1 VVDSESAT
9 AVALSQL
16 AEFPFI
22 DSPPGFGNRMMVD
35 QDFAASGVER
45 EVTLEMADIG
55 QAAGF
60 IRAGLGIGFLSHFLV
75 DDQTGLDTLQI
86 ADHELALGTAHR
98 DPGEPAASA
107 ATEAFLNL
115 LSARHPSPQTSSQ
128 LSSRT
133 VLSRRRQG

>member
-1 VVDSESAT
+1 MVDSESAT

-16 AEFPFI
+16 AEFSFI
-22 DSPPGFGNRMMVD
+22 DSPPSFGNRMMVD
-35 QDFAASGVER
+35 QAFAASGVER

-86 ADHELALGTAHR
+86 ADHELRWELRIAI
-98 DPGEPAASA
+98 PA
-107 ATEAFLNL
+107 NRRP
-115 LSARHPSPQTSSQ
+115 ARPPRHS
-128 LSSRT
+128 
-133 VLSRRRQG
+133 